1 MDCRPNAG
9 NLPERA
15 VAVRQE
21 PAKPGS
27 IFVGIDG
34 SKAAIS
40 AALWAAD
47 EAVSRDVPLHLVYVA
62 EERDSH
68 EADGLA
74 HKLSAAENAL
84 RQAVAAVEATGRPV
98 KIETEIA
105 DGPPVRSLIRA
116 SASASMVC
124 VGAVGLRHFR
134 PGQVGSTAAALAIS
148 GRCPVA
154 IIRSRDEHHRQPD
167 EIVVHVDGSPDNG
180 VLLGA
185 AMAEAQLRNAAIR
198 AIACRQTVSLE
209 DDTDRDHDG
218 RECADLNRRL
228 ARWRR
233 RYPHV
238 EVESTAT
245 RGGLLDYLARN
256 RRSARLVIV
265 SAHNLQQL
273 GELLGPSG
281 TAMLRDA
288 DCSLLIV
295 NHPHL

>member
-1 MDCRPNAG
+1 
-9 NLPERA
+9 
-15 VAVRQE
+15 VRQDL
-21 PAKPGS
+21 AKPGS

-34 SKAAIS
+34 SKAAIC

-47 EAVSRDVPLHLVYVA
+47 EAVSRDVPLHLVCVI

-68 EADGLA
+68 QADGLER
-74 HKLSAAENAL
+74 KLGAAENAL
-84 RQAVAAVEATGRPV
+84 RQAVAAVEATGKPV

-105 DGPPVRSLIRA
+105 DGPPVRSLISA

-124 VGAVGLRHFR
+124 VGAAGLRHFQ

-154 IIRSRDEHHRQPD
+154 IIRSRDEHYRQPA
-167 EIVVHVDGSPDNG
+167 EIVVHVDASPDNG

-198 AIACRQTVSLE
+198 AIACRQTVARE

-218 RECADLNRRL
+218 RACADLNRRL

-238 EVESTAT
+238 QVELTAT
-245 RGGLLDYLARN
+245 PGGLLDYLVRN